1 MFELHIKNLKDNKT
15 ALIGEFKSNEDIDTF
30 FKSIF
35 EIVEINPEQFLLIQK
50 EYDESNLEI
59 KRRNLVGVY
68 ATRQEVEAFIQ
79 ETHIVKPIAPSITQL
94 D

>member
-50 EYDESNLEI
+50 EYDESNCEI

-68 ATRQEVEAFIQ
+68 ATKQEVEQFIQ
-79 ETHIVKPIAPSITQL
+79 DTHIVKQMSPSITVL